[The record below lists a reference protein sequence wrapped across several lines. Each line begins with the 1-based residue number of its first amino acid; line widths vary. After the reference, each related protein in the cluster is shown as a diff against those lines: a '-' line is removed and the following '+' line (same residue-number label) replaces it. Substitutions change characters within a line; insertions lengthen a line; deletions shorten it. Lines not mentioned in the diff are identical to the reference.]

1 MFILLD
7 LCRYNIGGV
16 LISWHSPAWFI
27 NTAQAVKRYTS
38 NRENLAL
45 NYTILFLV
53 FKTNE
58 LAKHDQINQTSLIN
72 EPVYLLVYISMEWLP
87 ERWPS
92 HNESKWN
99 PSLNTIVNR
108 TENLKKQLLVWLPLL
123 TPCLSCIFFFYRL
136 WYNAHLS
143 HTGEYIKDPQGLN
156 YFISESE
163 PFSLYWQVWRPGA
176 LIICLITLSTTL
188 PVSAM

>member
-45 NYTILFLV
+45 KYTFSSNNLISCLQNKWVSQAWPNQPNKPNKWTCLPPWSDCLRGGHLIMKVKEIQVSILLSTEQKTWKNNSLSDSHCWPHAFLV
-53 FKTNE
+53 
-58 LAKHDQINQTSLIN
+58 
-72 EPVYLLVYISMEWLP
+72 
-87 ERWPS
+87 
-92 HNESKWN
+92 
-99 PSLNTIVNR
+99 
-108 TENLKKQLLVWLPLL
+108 
-123 TPCLSCIFFFYRL
+123 FFFYRL

-143 HTGEYIKDPQGLN
+143 HTVEYIMDPQGLN